1 MEIELVEGESLNI
14 PDWGATYILRPDLLV
29 LARSIAEHGILA
41 PLVVQRKGANVIDGG
56 QRLRIVLGNACI
68 NEACEG
74 KVPVTW
80 IDCDDTEAMI
90 LHIQINRGRGA
101 MVAHKL
107 SKLVKTLKR
116 VMRMT
121 DTQYND
127 LFSMKFDELELLLD
141 GSIIKHRKVA
151 NHNYSRAWVPIEAPP
166 GTTDSD
172 MAIRQK
178 VAIEKPP
185 NPDR

>member
-14 PDWGATYILRPDLLV
+14 PDWGATYILRPALLV

-41 PLVVQRKGANVIDGG
+41 PLVVQREGANVIDGG
-56 QRLRIVLGNACI
+56 QRLRIVLGNASI

-80 IDCDDTEAMI
+80 IGCDDTEAMI

-121 DTQYND
+121 DAQYND
-127 LFSMKFDELELLLD
+127 LFNMKFDELELMLD
-141 GSIIKHRKVA
+141 GSIIKHRKVPK
-151 NHNYSRAWVPIEAPP
+151 HKYSRAWVPVEAPP

-172 MAIRQK
+172 LAMRHK

>member
-1 MEIELVEGESLNI
+1 MEIEQVQCESLNI
-14 PDWGATYILRPDLLV
+14 PDWHATYILKPDLLV
-29 LARSIAEHGILA
+29 LARTIAEHGILS
-41 PLVVQRKGANVIDGG
+41 PLVVQREGANVIDGG
-56 QRLRIVLGNACI
+56 QRLRLIRESGPLYEECG
-68 NEACEG
+68 G
-74 KVPVTW
+74 QVPVVW
-80 IDCDDTEAMI
+80 VDCDNTEAMI
-90 LHIQINRGRGA
+90 LHIQLNRGRGA

-107 SKLVKTLKR
+107 SKLIKTFKR

-121 DTQYND
+121 DAEYSD
-127 LFSMKFDELELLLD
+127 LFNMKFDELELMLD

-151 NHNYSRAWVPIEAPP
+151 NHNYSRAWVPVEAPP

-172 MAIRQK
+172 LAMRHK